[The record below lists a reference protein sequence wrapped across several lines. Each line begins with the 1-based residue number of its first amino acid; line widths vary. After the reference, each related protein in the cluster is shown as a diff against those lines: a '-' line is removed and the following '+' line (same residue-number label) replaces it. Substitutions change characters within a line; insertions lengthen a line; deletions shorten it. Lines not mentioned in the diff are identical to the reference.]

1 MHLNTFFI
9 TPPKNSARY
18 IQYILYYG
26 ISTNL
31 LQQQY
36 MNYMPSSVFM
46 KYLGEK
52 AISVLLIFIY
62 ISPEISKILLYN
74 FISI

>member
-46 KYLGEK
+46 KYLGV
-52 AISVLLIFIY
+52 ISKKCISDFY
-62 ISPEISKILLYN
+62 YNSPEISKILLYN